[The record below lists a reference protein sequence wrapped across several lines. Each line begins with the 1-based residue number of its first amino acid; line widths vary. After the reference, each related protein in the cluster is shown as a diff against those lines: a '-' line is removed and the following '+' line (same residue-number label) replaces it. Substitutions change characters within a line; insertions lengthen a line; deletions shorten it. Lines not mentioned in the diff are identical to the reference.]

1 LGRQGSHRGK
11 GIAGRGLRVP
21 GVGLTRRLTAIVR
34 DEDLPDEARA
44 APGQHIVLE
53 LNLGGGHCDHEEM
66 GQGRE

>member
-1 LGRQGSHRGK
+1 
-11 GIAGRGLRVP
+11 
-21 GVGLTRRLTAIVR
+21 LTRRLTAIVR

>member
-1 LGRQGSHRGK
+1 MGGRNRGARDEGS
-11 GIAGRGLRVP
+11 

-53 LNLGGGHCDHEEM
+53 LNLGGGHCDHEDM